1 MYQAFLDWLT
11 QAVAEAFLSI
21 KDWPQK
27 IAYIRSNAGPELT
40 IIFKKR

>member
-11 QAVAEAFLSI
+11 QAVAFLSI